1 MVQESKLAGDLD
13 WCQAGELHVS
23 DEMALKEGLWELQL
37 RKLPAELGCPLHRTD
52 GDLLHLLLEMALQ
65 VASSGGMNKRDLVDQ
80 PGDVSMVWM
89 SIVGASEAHL

>member
-13 WCQAGELHVS
+13 WCKAGELHVG

-37 RKLPAELGCPLHRTD
+37 RKLPAELGGPLHWTD

-65 VASSGGMNKRDLVDQ
+65 VARSCGMNKRDLVDQ
-80 PGDVSMVWM
+80 PGDVSTVLM